1 MRSFNEHVKETEE
14 LRKELMFLNK
24 RKEELTSK
32 IRTICKDF
40 SYVKEHMSEY
50 ERYHEEEEKLSGEI
64 LDTTIK
70 LRLMENNARIALFHE
85 VMPVAIDIMK
95 KWKGKPYGDKTKDK
109 IRQEMVEKTGCSLYI
124 SQSRISIIHIKHA
137 GVDIDVMAN
146 GDKKFLQDNKVQEVS
161 MDDLSI
167 AYINN
172 TYFEDLESAAQ
183 KLKDLHAEAIVKQKE
198 FEWVCS
204 KYNKLC
210 VEGIK
215 EINSRGCI
223 YGII

>member
-1 MRSFNEHVKETEE
+1 MRSFNEHVNETEE
-14 LRKELMFLNK
+14 LRKELTFLNK

-95 KWKGKPYGDKTKDK
+95 KWKGKPYGDKTKEK
-109 IRQEMVEKTGCSLYI
+109 ILKEMLDRTECSLYI
-124 SQSRISIIHIKHA
+124 NWSCIWILHA
-137 GVDIDVMAN
+137 RYNIRIDVIRK
-146 GDKKFLQDNKVQEVS
+146 GDKVFLQDNKVQETS
-161 MDDLSI
+161 MDDLFI

-183 KLKDLHAEAIVKQKE
+183 NLKDLHAEAIVKQKE
-198 FEWVCS
+198 FEDVCS

-210 VEGIK
+210 VEGVK
-215 EINSRGCI
+215 EINSSGYI